1 MINRKATY
9 PINNENNNIPSMMV
23 NESFGVQPSKP
34 KKRKK
39 INAVAKSKKRPS
51 RLNNFDDVV
60 MGRIMAVPPRI
71 KPRLK
76 ILEPITFPMDIS
88 DCFVI
93 AALMVTANS
102 GADVPKATT
111 VSPIIKSDTFR
122 VCAISEAESTSQS
135 APFQSMITEMITRIQ
150 SMII

>member
-1 MINRKATY
+1 
-9 PINNENNNIPSMMV
+9 
-23 NESFGVQPSKP
+23 
-34 KKRKK
+34 
-39 INAVAKSKKRPS
+39 
-51 RLNNFDDVV
+51 
-60 MGRIMAVPPRI
+60 MAVPPRI

-88 DCFVI
+88 DCCDI

-135 APFQSMITEMITRIQ
+135 APFQSMIIEMITRIQ
-150 SMII
+150 SRII

>member
-1 MINRKATY
+1 
-9 PINNENNNIPSMMV
+9 
-23 NESFGVQPSKP
+23 
-34 KKRKK
+34 
-39 INAVAKSKKRPS
+39 
-51 RLNNFDDVV
+51 
-60 MGRIMAVPPRI
+60 MAVPPRI

-88 DCFVI
+88 VCWDI

-122 VCAISEAESTSQS
+122 VCAISEAESTNQS
-135 APFQSMITEMITRIQ
+135 APFQSMIIEKITRIQ
-150 SMII
+150 SRIIYVSMSPNNVILQVRKLQKFPPEK

>member
-1 MINRKATY
+1 
-9 PINNENNNIPSMMV
+9 
-23 NESFGVQPSKP
+23 
-34 KKRKK
+34 
-39 INAVAKSKKRPS
+39 
-51 RLNNFDDVV
+51 
-60 MGRIMAVPPRI
+60 MAVPPRI

-76 ILEPITFPMDIS
+76 ILEPITLPMDIS
-88 DCFVI
+88 VCCDI

-135 APFQSMITEMITRIQ
+135 APFQSIIIEMITRIQ
-150 SMII
+150 SRMILVSMSPNNVFFTDAEATKIPLEK

>member
-1 MINRKATY
+1 
-9 PINNENNNIPSMMV
+9 
-23 NESFGVQPSKP
+23 
-34 KKRKK
+34 
-39 INAVAKSKKRPS
+39 
-51 RLNNFDDVV
+51 
-60 MGRIMAVPPRI
+60 MAVPPRI

-88 DCFVI
+88 VCWDI

-122 VCAISEAESTSQS
+122 VCAISEAESTNQS
-135 APFQSMITEMITRIQ
+135 APFQSIIIEMITRIQ
-150 SMII
+150 SRMILVSMSPNNVFFTDAEATKIPLEK